1 MSFFLPNKKRIKG
14 VFIQNAP
21 NTYDAD
27 ITAPEMQ
34 RGKTAWVKGKKVV
47 GTGKAFERAGY
58 GTRRVLRTTDLAGNE
73 KYGISIATDT
83 PPNILFLA
91 PTTTG
96 DIPLQTTHLL
106 ELPKNEAVTIGI
118 NQSTTGEVKAFYDGE
133 RFCVYFEDIEN
144 TKTKLIYF
152 YGKDNQS

>member
-1 MSFFLPNKKRIKG
+1 MGFFLPNNTKIKG

-27 ITAPEMQ
+27 ITAPDMQ
-34 RGKTAWVKGKKVV
+34 QGKTAWVKGKKVV

-58 GTRRVLRTTDLAGNE
+58 GARRVLRITDLDGNE
-73 KYGISIATDT
+73 KYGISVTTDT
-83 PPNILFLA
+83 SPNIIFLA

-96 DIPLQTTHLL
+96 DIPLQINHLL

-118 NQSTTGEVKAFYDGE
+118 NQSTSGEVKAFFDGE
-133 RFCVYFEDIEN
+133 RLCVYFEDIEN

-152 YGKDNQS
+152 YGKDNQV